1 MANLPIDYQKLHL
14 LKILPKNISADNNI
28 QELSSVLDDELQKIC
43 KIVDNLNLIDKIDV
57 LPEEIVNLLAWQWH
71 VDYYDN
77 TLPLQNKRRLVK
89 ESIRVHK
96 TKGTAW
102 AVENVVKSALGD
114 SRIEEWYEYE
124 GEPYHFRIIC
134 NKNTVGNISGSKVI
148 EAINSVKNVRS
159 HLDEVRTVISHKDEE
174 SINNYTGA
182 IHVQRG
188 RKTFPVGYD
197 REKISAV
204 TYPFFT
210 GTAVYKNGVKDLGLS
225 INDNLKGDLYYG
237 QYSFMT
243 GSKFV
248 DMEYPD
254 DLPPKRYNINLETDS
269 AYYSSFGTV
278 FTGSK
283 FIDTEYPDVLPE
295 LQHDFDITDNHNLH
309 NGFVYSVSGLRF
321 IDTEYPEKLPEKH
334 TEYHCSENSNIFN
347 GVIYT
352 TFGIK
357 TINAS
362 TEEDIHSEYDIAFDD
377 NADVYA
383 GGANINV
390 GTKIIS
396 HDIDE
401 KSIRGDGYNS
411 VVELI
416 TGVRN
421 LGVGIDSKVDMST
434 AGGAVTNVSGS
445 KSITGISEI
454 KSETITSIGNVH
466 NTDGFKSITIKPE
479 PETANTLLT
488 NSLIDSRGGSKTIG
502 VEYDYSAKYATDT
515 IIKTDIFTGASVS
528 VKKNY
533 IIKEDK

>member
-1 MANLPIDYQKLHL
+1 MIDFKSIKLSD
-14 LKILPKNISADNNI
+14 IMP
-28 QELSSVLDDELQKIC
+28 
-43 KIVDNLNLIDKIDV
+43 
-57 LPEEIVNLLAWQWH
+57 PNLLADETVRKAASAIDIELNKIADLTNECYLINNLEILPENIIDMLGWQWH

-102 AVENVVKSALGD
+102 AVENVVKSILGN
-114 SRIEEWYEYE
+114 SNIEEWYEYE

-283 FIDTEYPDVLPE
+283 FIDTEYP
-295 LQHDFDITDNHNLH
+295 
-309 NGFVYSVSGLRF
+309 
-321 IDTEYPEKLPEKH
+321 EKLPEKH
-334 TEYHCSENSNIFN
+334 TEYHYSENSNIFN

-362 TEEDIHSEYDIAFDD
+362 TEENIHSEYDIAFDD

-434 AGGAVTNVSGS
+434 ASGAVTNVSGS

-479 PETANTLLT
+479 PETTNTLLT